1 MFHVNFQG
9 CIVGIGNIHIVG
21 GIEGWRE
28 FFWRTGEKLASSQS
42 GMKAQEQAAL
52 NRNSGQIIA
61 EQGKPPG
68 YFMQIYFG
76 EI

>member
-9 CIVGIGNIHIVG
+9 CIVGNIVG
-21 GIEGWRE
+21 GMEGWRKILC
-28 FFWRTGEKLASSQS
+28 TGEKLASSQS
-42 GMKAQEQAAL
+42 GMKAQKQAAL

-61 EQGKPPG
+61 EEGKSPS
-68 YFMQIYFG
+68 YFM

>member
-1 MFHVNFQG
+1 MLIFRDVLLALG
-9 CIVGIGNIHIVG
+9 TSIIVG
-21 GIEGWRE
+21 GMEGWRE

-68 YFMQIYFG
+68 YFMEIYFG